1 MGYSTTRIKSAKIL
15 TLFEYDHIDSLSLY
29 ETRAIA
35 RLSQKMGVEV
45 LKPTLRNGKISFQAR
60 QFVGVLRLGQR
71 TLQVLPKI
79 HRSTIAPQD
88 SINEA
93 SCNLLW
99 MLDYAGYLTIKE
111 SNLASLQRTHNWFE
125 TLIYLFA
132 SHLKRQWLQ
141 SAHLSYQTL
150 DAVLPVLKGKWRI
163 PAQMRRPEQQHRF
176 AVSYDEFTHDNP
188 LNRLLRY
195 VVELLWKLTRDSQNR
210 QLLSDLRYWMD
221 DVTLLPTF
229 PLSTAQT
236 IQLTRLNQ
244 HYQPLLNLALLFLQH
259 LGLSLSAND
268 QTSFAF
274 MFDMNRLFES
284 FLTRFLQR
292 HRRAILPESLKA
304 SRILPQSH
312 QATLHL
318 AQHQSQPVFRLKP
331 DIVLRN
337 PSGYPMLMDVKYKRL
352 NPSDRTL
359 GITAAD
365 LYQMTAYLQRFAT
378 PQVILIYPQTVGMP
392 QPIRAHFS
400 LQATPGTI
408 RAVTVDLLKDL
419 SQKKAEQELVLE
431 LKQILATAPDHE

>member
-1 MGYSTTRIKSAKIL
+1 
-15 TLFEYDHIDSLSLY
+15 
-29 ETRAIA
+29 
-35 RLSQKMGVEV
+35 
-45 LKPTLRNGKISFQAR
+45 
-60 QFVGVLRLGQR
+60 
-71 TLQVLPKI
+71 
-79 HRSTIAPQD
+79 
-88 SINEA
+88 
-93 SCNLLW
+93 
-99 MLDYAGYLTIKE
+99 
-111 SNLASLQRTHNWFE
+111 
-125 TLIYLFA
+125 
-132 SHLKRQWLQ
+132 
-141 SAHLSYQTL
+141 
-150 DAVLPVLKGKWRI
+150 
-163 PAQMRRPEQQHRF
+163 
-176 AVSYDEFTHDNP
+176 
-188 LNRLLRY
+188 
-195 VVELLWKLTRDSQNR
+195 
-210 QLLSDLRYWMD
+210 
-221 DVTLLPTF
+221 
-229 PLSTAQT
+229 
-236 IQLTRLNQ
+236 
-244 HYQPLLNLALLFLQH
+244 
-259 LGLSLSAND
+259 
-268 QTSFAF
+268 